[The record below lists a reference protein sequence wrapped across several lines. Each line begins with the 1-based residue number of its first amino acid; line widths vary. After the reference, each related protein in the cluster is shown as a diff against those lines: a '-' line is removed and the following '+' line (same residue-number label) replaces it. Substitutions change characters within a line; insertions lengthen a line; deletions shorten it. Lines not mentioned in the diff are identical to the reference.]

1 MNVTLHRVEVWATT
15 TPNATTNAPVT
26 LSLSKGAPPNS
37 IAVLE
42 YEPRRARGVTIVA
55 GHGYSSSKQNLD
67 GLCAFLASHGFG
79 VYSLDFPG
87 HKLGASGGYL
97 RSVYDLFAAMEA
109 TVRFARERGPHT
121 VYALGHSMG
130 ATTALCVAGRDPSL
144 AGAISIA
151 TGYGRPSVLDALAAR
166 GVVDLRSSY
175 VDGLTLQEIA
185 HEWQPLVDEALPRLA
200 GRPVLFVA
208 AERDGMV
215 SRSSVSEL
223 YDRAS
228 EPKTFATVA
237 SDHTFA
243 GDNSRTAV
251 LQWLNALHPRT
262 AAPPADAAAT
272 PLIDAPL

>member
-1 MNVTLHRVEVWATT
+1 MTPRPYGEYRFRMNVVLHRV
-15 TPNATTNAPVT
+15 
-26 LSLSKGAPPNS
+26 GAGFNS
-37 IAVLE
+37 VAVLE
-42 YEPRRARGVTIVA
+42 YEARRARDVTLVV

-87 HKLGASGGYL
+87 HKLGASGGHL
-97 RSVYDLFAAMEA
+97 RGAGDLLDAMDA
-109 TVRFARERGPHT
+109 VVRFARERGAQT
-121 VYALGHSMG
+121 LYTLGHSMG
-130 ATTALCVAGRDPSL
+130 ALTALCVAGRD
-144 AGAISIA
+144 GAIAGSVSIA
-151 TGYGRPSVLDALAAR
+151 TGYGRPSVLDTLAAR

-215 SRSSVSEL
+215 STASVAEL
-223 YDRAS
+223 YDRAA
-228 EPKTFATVA
+228 EPKAFATVA

-251 LQWLNALHPRT
+251 LQWFNALHPRGNM
-262 AAPPADAAAT
+262 PP
-272 PLIDAPL
+272 